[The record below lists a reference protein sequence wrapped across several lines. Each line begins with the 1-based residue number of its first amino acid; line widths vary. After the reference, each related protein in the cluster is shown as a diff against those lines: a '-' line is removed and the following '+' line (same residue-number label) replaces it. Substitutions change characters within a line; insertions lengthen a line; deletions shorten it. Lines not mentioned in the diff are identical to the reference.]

1 MPMEKE
7 DRFLVESVR
16 NSHLDVMTEAPSLG
30 DEANSPP
37 PLSHHRHVS
46 MPSKMSYTL
55 EPPSGLG
62 FKRLWSRRRSSFNP
76 NAPQLTLSHYLTKEV
91 IPNLDY
97 YWMSVGG
104 AGNLWRHVMFKL
116 ELKAQVNFSGP
127 LENVC
132 NCKCSCNSTE
142 PYLI

>member
-7 DRFLVESVR
+7 DRFRVESVR
-16 NSHLDVMTEAPSLG
+16 NSHLDVMPEAPSLE

-37 PLSHHRHVS
+37 PPSHPRRVS
-46 MPSKMSYTL
+46 MSSIL

-91 IPNLDY
+91 IPNLDNY
-97 YWMSVGG
+97 RMSVGG
-104 AGNLWRHVMFKL
+104 AGNL
-116 ELKAQVNFSGP
+116 
-127 LENVC
+127 
-132 NCKCSCNSTE
+132 
-142 PYLI
+142 